1 MITQEILNTFIYQT
15 KSGKF
20 GVTEPVELDS
30 ILGMITQEILDTF
43 IYQTKSGKFGVTEPV
58 ELDSIL
64 GMYDTYEEAEKIFR
78 EYVEKENIIFE

>member
-1 MITQEILNTFIYQT
+1 MITREILNTFIYQT

-30 ILGMITQEILDTF
+30 ILGM
-43 IYQTKSGKFGVTEPV
+43 YN
-58 ELDSIL
+58 
-64 GMYDTYEEAEKIFR
+64 TYEEAEKKFR

>member
-30 ILGMITQEILDTF
+30 ILGT
-43 IYQTKSGKFGVTEPV
+43 
-58 ELDSIL
+58 
-64 GMYDTYEEAEKIFR
+64 YDTYEEAEDACIDKLI
-78 EYVEKENIIFE
+78 ELTKQQNNG